1 MYYLQVC
8 QLSENDL
15 QKLDGMISDFIT
27 KKMVPSLS
35 MLTNDE
41 VKFISIKTSEL
52 GLDEISKIVPQTE
65 FQENDVG
72 VYITCEGDMTLGI
85 LFHLPLG
92 AAKKLA
98 ARLVGSNPDSD
109 LSLEGK
115 SSLAEIG
122 NIMAASLFNAINEQT
137 GCKIMS
143 SVPGLAIDTAEA
155 LLESPI
161 IETAIS
167 ETFIHTF
174 GNLHCINSKII
185 IHASIFQDPAEA
197 KKLLIKSGASLF

>member
-1 MYYLQVC
+1 
-8 QLSENDL
+8 
-15 QKLDGMISDFIT
+15 
-27 KKMVPSLS
+27 MVPSLS
-35 MLTNDE
+35 KLTNDE
-41 VKFISIKTSEL
+41 VKFTSIKTSEL
-52 GLDEISKIVPQTE
+52 GLDEISTIVPQTE
-65 FQENDVG
+65 FEKNDVG
-72 VYITCEGDMTLGI
+72 VYITCEGDMKLGI

-92 AAKKLA
+92 AAKELA
-98 ARLVGSNPDSD
+98 ARLIGSDSGSD
-109 LSLEGK
+109 LSSEGK

-161 IETAIS
+161 IETALS
-167 ETFIHTF
+167 DTFIHTF
-174 GNLHCINSKII
+174 GNLHCINSKIV

-197 KKLLIKSGASLF
+197 RKIIV

>member
-1 MYYLQVC
+1 MQTC

-15 QKLDGMISDFIT
+15 QKLDAVISDFIT
-27 KKMVPSLS
+27 RKMVPSLS
-35 MLTNDE
+35 TLTNDE
-41 VKFISIKTSEL
+41 VKFTSIKTSEL

-72 VYITCEGDMTLGI
+72 VYITCEGDMKLGI

-92 AAKKLA
+92 AAKELA
-98 ARLVGSNPDSD
+98 ARLIGSDPNSD
-109 LSLEGK
+109 LSSEGR

-122 NIMAASLFNAINEQT
+122 NILAASLFNAINEQT
-137 GCKIMS
+137 GCEIMS

-167 ETFIHTF
+167 DTFIHTF
-174 GNLHCINSKII
+174 GNLHCINSKIT

-197 KKLLIKSGASLF
+197 RKIIS

>member
-1 MYYLQVC
+1 MYSLQEC

-15 QKLDGMISDFIT
+15 QKLDVVISNFIT

-35 MLTNDE
+35 KLTNDE
-41 VKFISIKTSEL
+41 VRFSSIKTSEL

-72 VYITCEGDMTLGI
+72 VYITCEGDVKLGI

-98 ARLVGSNPDSD
+98 ARLIGADSNLD
-109 LSLEGK
+109 LSSEGR

-122 NIMAASLFNAINEQT
+122 NIMAASLFNAINEET
-137 GCKIMS
+137 GCKMMS

-167 ETFIHTF
+167 DTFIHTF
-174 GNLHCINSKII
+174 GNLHCINSNII

-197 KKLLIKSGASLF
+197 KKIIH

>member
-1 MYYLQVC
+1 MYFLQIS
-8 QLSENDL
+8 QLTQNDL
-15 QKLDGMISDFIT
+15 KKLDKIISEFIN

-35 MLTNDE
+35 TLTNDE
-41 VKFISIKTSEL
+41 VRFTSIKTSEL
-52 GLDEISKIVPQTE
+52 GLDEISTIVPQTE

-72 VYITCEGDMTLGI
+72 VYITCEGDMKLGI

-92 AAKKLA
+92 NAKKLA
-98 ARLVGSNPDSD
+98 SLLVGSNTNAD

-122 NIMAASLFNAINEQT
+122 NIMAASLFNAINEET
-137 GCKIMS
+137 GCETMS

-161 IETAIS
+161 IETAVS
-167 ETFIHTF
+167 DTFIHTF
-174 GNLHCINSKII
+174 GELHCINSKIVI
-185 IHASIFQDPAEA
+185 FASIFQDPSEA
-197 KKLLIKSGASLF
+197 KKFIS

>member
-1 MYYLQVC
+1 MYSLQTC
-8 QLSENDL
+8 QLSKNDL
-15 QKLDGMISDFIT
+15 QKLDMVISDFIT
-27 KKMVPSLS
+27 RKMVPSLS
-35 MLTNDE
+35 TLTNDE
-41 VKFISIKTSEL
+41 VKFTSIKTSEL

-72 VYITCEGDMTLGI
+72 VYITCEGDLKLGI

-98 ARLVGSNPDSD
+98 ARLIGSNSNSD
-109 LSLEGK
+109 LSFEGR

-122 NIMAASLFNAINEQT
+122 NILAASLFNAINEQT

-161 IETAIS
+161 IETAMS
-167 ETFIHTF
+167 DTFIHTF

-185 IHASIFQDPAEA
+185 INASIFQDPSEA
-197 KKLLIKSGASLF
+197 KKIIS

>member
-1 MYYLQVC
+1 MYFLQIC
-8 QLSENDL
+8 QLTQNDL
-15 QKLDGMISDFIT
+15 KKLDKIISEYIN

-35 MLTNDE
+35 TLTNDE
-41 VKFISIKTSEL
+41 VRFTSIKTSEL
-52 GLDEISKIVPQTE
+52 GLDEISTIVPQTE

-72 VYITCEGDMTLGI
+72 VYITCEGDMKLGI

-92 AAKKLA
+92 NAKKLA
-98 ARLVGSNPDSD
+98 SMLVGSNADAD

-122 NIMAASLFNAINEQT
+122 NIMAASLFNAINEET
-137 GCKIMS
+137 GCKMLS

-161 IETAIS
+161 IETAVS
-167 ETFIHTF
+167 DTFIHTF
-174 GNLHCINSKII
+174 GELHCIHSKIVI
-185 IHASIFQDPAEA
+185 FASIFQDPSEA
-197 KKLLIKSGASLF
+197 KKIIS